1 MEKKKIDP
9 KVLAIATSWL
19 EGNYDSQTKA
29 AVKDMIDN
37 NPDELT
43 DSFYRNLEFG
53 TGGLRG
59 IIGAGTNRMN
69 KYTVGMATQ
78 GLANY
83 IKKAMP
89 GEKEYR
95 AAIAFDNRLKSD
107 YFAQITAD
115 VLSAN
120 GFKVFLFDELRPT
133 PELSFAV
140 RYLKCH
146 TGVMITASHN
156 PKEYNGYKAYW
167 NDGAQMVPPHDKNVI
182 AEVEKI
188 KIEDVKFKGV
198 KKNIELI
205 GDKIDEAYLSEIDK
219 LSLSPVSN
227 KRQAELKIVYT
238 PLHGAGVKLVPAA
251 LKRYGFENVFRV
263 NKQDINDPTFPTL
276 HSPNPEEAAA
286 LEMALDKA
294 RKVDADLVLATD
306 PDADRV
312 GVAIKDLNDNFILLN
327 GNQTAAIITYYLL
340 TLWNKKGKLT
350 GNEFI
355 VKTIVTSELICDIAK
370 KYKVECYDV
379 LTGFKWIAEIIRNNE
394 GKKTFIGGGEESYGF
409 MIGDFV
415 RDKDAVATCVM
426 MAEISAWATNL
437 GKTLFELLI
446 DIYYEFGFY
455 KENLISITKKGKAG
469 AEEIQKMME
478 NFRNNPPKEINKSNV
493 MMIKDYLAGKAKDLV
508 NNTESEIK
516 LPSSNVLQFFTADG
530 TKISMRPSG
539 TEPKIKFYFGVKGIL
554 KNKNNYE
561 KLNKQLEEKIENV
574 IKALKL
580 RD

>member
-1 MEKKKIDP
+1 
-9 KVLAIATSWL
+9 
-19 EGNYDSQTKA
+19 
-29 AVKDMIDN
+29 
-37 NPDELT
+37 
-43 DSFYRNLEFG
+43 
-53 TGGLRG
+53 
-59 IIGAGTNRMN
+59 
-69 KYTVGMATQ
+69 
-78 GLANY
+78 
-83 IKKAMP
+83 
-89 GEKEYR
+89 
-95 AAIAFDNRLKSD
+95 
-107 YFAQITAD
+107 
-115 VLSAN
+115 
-120 GFKVFLFDELRPT
+120 
-133 PELSFAV
+133 
-140 RYLKCH
+140 
-146 TGVMITASHN
+146 
-156 PKEYNGYKAYW
+156 
-167 NDGAQMVPPHDKNVI
+167 MVPPHDKNVI

-205 GDKIDEAYLSEIDK
+205 GDEIDEAYLSEIDK

>member
-1 MEKKKIDP
+1 
-9 KVLAIATSWL
+9 
-19 EGNYDSQTKA
+19 
-29 AVKDMIDN
+29 MIDN

-89 GEKEYR
+89 GKKEYR

-379 LTGFKWIAEIIRNNE
+379 LTGFKWIAEIIRNYE

-446 DIYYEFGFY
+446 DIYYESAFY

-554 KNKNNYE
+554 KDKNNYE
-561 KLNKQLEEKIENV
+561 ELNKQLEEKIENV